1 MDTFLITGAM
11 GFVGSHLA
19 EALLRRGKT
28 VWGIDL
34 AEPEYRDELLSYRNF
49 HFVLDTIK
57 NEEALVKLIDKADC
71 VCHLAAIANPATYV
85 ENPHKVMDIT
95 MQMGVRVAELAQLR
109 EKLFFYT
116 STSEVYG
123 RNPKVPWAESD
134 DRILGATTINRW
146 CYATAK
152 AAVEHFILASHQRGY
167 LDFLIV
173 RLFNVYGPRLRGR
186 VVYQFIQRALQ
197 GKPMLVHGDG
207 NQTRCFTFIDDAIDA
222 FIRLLETPA
231 TFNRIYNIGST
242 AEHSLKQLAQVVQK
256 TADNHVDIVFEPH
269 AASYGESYEDIP
281 RRVPDVQRIKE
292 AIGWEAATSLEE
304 GVKRNYVYEKELY
317 HRELQKGVLAL

>member
-19 EALLRRGKT
+19 EALLRGGKT

-95 MQMGVRVAELAQLR
+95 MQVGIRVAELAQLR

-152 AAVEHFILASHQRGY
+152 AAVDTHGQSPWHFTGQAKLDLNAHFAIISIRANPITSISYPYVSKTHSGILIH
-167 LDFLIV
+167 
-173 RLFNVYGPRLRGR
+173 PR
-186 VVYQFIQRALQ
+186 A
-197 GKPMLVHGDG
+197 
-207 NQTRCFTFIDDAIDA
+207 
-222 FIRLLETPA
+222 
-231 TFNRIYNIGST
+231 
-242 AEHSLKQLAQVVQK
+242 
-256 TADNHVDIVFEPH
+256 
-269 AASYGESYEDIP
+269 
-281 RRVPDVQRIKE
+281 
-292 AIGWEAATSLEE
+292 
-304 GVKRNYVYEKELY
+304 
-317 HRELQKGVLAL
+317 